1 MEPDAAGVA
10 FAGVRPQGAAEAEG
24 EMGRL
29 IEELDY
35 RPTEMGPLVLR
46 RRWVA
51 AIDQDVVEVILG
63 DEHLM
68 SSLFTVGEI
77 ELAVRGLAAAKGEGL
92 RVLVGGLGLGY
103 TARAALASPRVA
115 TVEVVDALG
124 PVIEWH
130 RAGLVPIGDSL
141 GQEPRCTLSHG
152 DFFGWF
158 DALRG
163 EGERYDVVLLDIDHS
178 PRQLLH
184 PDHAR
189 FYTAEGLT
197 RVRDA
202 LTEAGVFAMWSDE
215 GPDEDFL
222 TVLAAVFPAAR
233 GEVVAVDNPLTGGA
247 STCTIYVA
255 GPA

>member
-1 MEPDAAGVA
+1 
-10 FAGVRPQGAAEAEG
+10 
-24 EMGRL
+24 MGRL

-35 RPTEMGPLVLR
+35 RVTDMGPLVLR

-77 ELAVRGLAAAKGEGL
+77 ELAVRGLAAARGEGL

-103 TARAALASPRVA
+103 TARAALAHPRVA
-115 TVEVVDALG
+115 SVEVVDALG

-130 RAGLVPIGDSL
+130 RAGLLAPLGDSL
-141 GQEPRCTLSHG
+141 GTEPRCILSHG

-158 DALRG
+158 DAPRS

-189 FYTAEGLT
+189 FYSREGLT
-197 RVRDA
+197 RVREA
-202 LTEAGVFAMWSDE
+202 LTAQGVFAMWSDE
-215 GPDEDFL
+215 APDDAFL
-222 TVLAAVFPAAR
+222 ALLEAVFPAAR
-233 GEVVAVDNPLTGGA
+233 AEVVAFDNPLTGGA

-255 GPA
+255 TCGAE

>member
-1 MEPDAAGVA
+1 
-10 FAGVRPQGAAEAEG
+10 
-24 EMGRL
+24 MGRL

-35 RPTEMGPLVLR
+35 RPTAMGPLVLR

-68 SSLFTVGEI
+68 SSLFTTGEI
-77 ELAVRGLAAAKGEGL
+77 ELAVRGLSAAKGEGL

-115 TVEVVDALG
+115 SVEVVDALE

-141 GQEPRCTLSHG
+141 GTEPRCVLTHG

-158 DALRG
+158 DKVRG
-163 EGERYDVVLLDIDHS
+163 EVERYDVVLLDIDHS

-189 FYTAEGLT
+189 FYTREGLA

-202 LTEAGVFAMWSDE
+202 LTPDGVFAMWSDE
-215 GPDEDFL
+215 GPDDDFL
-222 TVLAAVFPAAR
+222 AVLAAVFPAAR
-233 GEVVAVDNPLTGGA
+233 AEVVAFDNPLTGGA
-247 STCTIYVA
+247 STCTLYVA
-255 GPA
+255 GPAETG

>member
-1 MEPDAAGVA
+1 
-10 FAGVRPQGAAEAEG
+10 
-24 EMGRL
+24 MGRL

-35 RPTEMGPLVLR
+35 RPTAIGPLVLR

-68 SSLFTVGEI
+68 SSLFTVGET
-77 ELAVRGLAAAKGEGL
+77 ELAVRGLAAAAGERL

-103 TARAALASPRVA
+103 TARAALADPRVA
-115 TVEVVDALG
+115 SVEVVDALE

-141 GQEPRCTLSHG
+141 GTEPRCVLSHG

-158 DALRG
+158 DEARPAD
-163 EGERYDVVLLDIDHS
+163 ECYDVVLLDIDQS

-189 FYTAEGLT
+189 FYTPEGLG
-197 RVRDA
+197 R
-202 LTEAGVFAMWSDE
+202 LCEAMTARGVFAMWSDE
-215 GPDEDFL
+215 GPDDEFL
-222 TVLAAVFPAAR
+222 AVLAAVFTEAR
-233 GEVVAVDNPLTGGA
+233 AEVVAFDNPLTGGA

-255 GPA
+255 GPGAD

>member
-1 MEPDAAGVA
+1 
-10 FAGVRPQGAAEAEG
+10 
-24 EMGRL
+24 MGRL

-35 RPTEMGPLVLR
+35 RPTAMGPLVLR

-51 AIDQDVVEVILG
+51 AIDRDVVEVILG

-77 ELAVRGLAAAKGEGL
+77 ELAVRGLAAAQGVGL

-103 TARAALASPRVA
+103 TARAALAHPRVA
-115 TVEVVDALG
+115 TVEVVDALE

-130 RAGLVPIGDSL
+130 RAGMVPIGDSL
-141 GQEPRCTLSHG
+141 GTEPRCTLSHG

-158 DALRG
+158 DAPRG
-163 EGERYDVVLLDIDHS
+163 DSERYDVVLLDIDHS

-189 FYTAEGLT
+189 FYTPEGLA
-197 RVRDA
+197 RVRAA
-202 LTEAGVFAMWSDE
+202 LSAQGVFAMWSDE
-215 GPDEDFL
+215 GPDKGFL
-222 TVLAAVFPAAR
+222 AVLAAVFPAAR
-233 GEVVAVDNPLTGGA
+233 AEVVAFDNPLTGGA

-255 GPA
+255 GPAGVG

>member
-1 MEPDAAGVA
+1 
-10 FAGVRPQGAAEAEG
+10 
-24 EMGRL
+24 MGRL

-35 RPTEMGPLVLR
+35 RVTDMGPLVLR

-68 SSLFTVGEI
+68 SSLFTVGEM
-77 ELAVRGLAAAKGEGL
+77 
-92 RVLVGGLGLGY
+92 GLGY

-115 TVEVVDALG
+115 WVEVVDALG

-141 GQEPRCTLSHG
+141 GQEPRCVLSHG

-158 DALRG
+158 DAPRA

-189 FYTAEGLT
+189 FYTAEGLG
-197 RVRDA
+197 RVREA
-202 LTEAGVFAMWSDE
+202 LTAEGVFAMWSDE
-215 GPDEDFL
+215 GPDDDFL
-222 TVLAAVFPAAR
+222 AVLAAVFPAAR
-233 GEVVAVDNPLTGGA
+233 AEVVAFDNPLTGGA

-255 GPA
+255 GPAEG

>member
-1 MEPDAAGVA
+1 
-10 FAGVRPQGAAEAEG
+10 
-24 EMGRL
+24 
-29 IEELDY
+29 
-35 RPTEMGPLVLR
+35 MGPLVLR

-77 ELAVRGLAAAKGEGL
+77 ELAVRGLVAAQGDGL

-103 TARAALASPRVA
+103 TARAALAHPRVA
-115 TVEVVDALG
+115 TVEVVDALE

-130 RAGLVPIGDSL
+130 RAGMVPIGDSL
-141 GQEPRCTLSHG
+141 GTEPRCTLSHG

-158 DALRG
+158 DAPRG
-163 EGERYDVVLLDIDHS
+163 DSERYDVVLLDIDHS

-189 FYTAEGLT
+189 FYTAGGLA
-197 RVRDA
+197 RVR
-202 LTEAGVFAMWSDE
+202 EAMNPHGVFAMWSDE
-215 GPDEDFL
+215 GPEEGFL
-222 TVLAAVFPAAR
+222 AVLAEVFPAAR
-233 GEVVAVDNPLTGGA
+233 AEVVAFDNPLTGGA

-255 GPA
+255 GPPGVG

>member
-1 MEPDAAGVA
+1 
-10 FAGVRPQGAAEAEG
+10 
-24 EMGRL
+24 MGRL

-35 RPTEMGPLVLR
+35 RVTDMGPLVLR

-51 AIDQDVVEVILG
+51 AIDADVVEVILG

-77 ELAVRGLAAAKGEGL
+77 ELAVRGLAAARGEGL
-92 RVLVGGLGLGY
+92 RVIVGGLGLGY

-115 TVEVVDALG
+115 SVEVVDALE

-158 DALRG
+158 DAPRAQG
-163 EGERYDVVLLDIDHS
+163 DRYDVVLLDIDHS

-189 FYTAEGLT
+189 FYTADGLG

-215 GPDEDFL
+215 GPDDDFL
-222 TVLAAVFPAAR
+222 AVLKAVFPAAR
-233 GEVVAVDNPLTGGA
+233 AEVVAFDNPLTGGA

-255 GPA
+255 GPEEG